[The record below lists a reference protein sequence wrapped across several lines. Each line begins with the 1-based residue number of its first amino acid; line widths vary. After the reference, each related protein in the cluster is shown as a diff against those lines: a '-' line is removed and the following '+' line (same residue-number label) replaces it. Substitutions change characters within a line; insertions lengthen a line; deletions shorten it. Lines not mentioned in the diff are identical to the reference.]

1 MLTHPTLEK
10 LETLRFAG
18 MASALREQLAQPDI
32 DQLDFMERLG
42 LLVDREEVV
51 RHNVRLKSRLR
62 RAQLRQPACMEDL
75 DYRTG
80 RRLDRRLML
89 ALASC
94 DWVRRHQNVVITGPT
109 GVGKSY
115 VACALAHKACLEGF
129 SVRYHRLPRL
139 LEDLAIAHGDGRY
152 LKLLQQMAR
161 VHVLLLD
168 DWGLTQ
174 LTTSQQQH
182 LLELLDDR
190 HRRSSTVATSQLP
203 VGHWHE
209 AMDNPTLADAILD
222 RLIHNAHRIELTG
235 DSMRKSMSELQSHSH
250 QIDHSSR

>member
-1 MLTHPTLEK
+1 
-10 LETLRFAG
+10 
-18 MASALREQLAQPDI
+18 MASALSEQLAQPGEATSPRHI

-62 RAQLRQPACMEDL
+62 QTACMEDL

-80 RRLDRRLML
+80 RCRDRRLML
-89 ALASC
+89 ALARC

-129 SVRYHRLPRL
+129 SVRYYRLPRL

-152 LKLLQQMAR
+152 LKLLQQIAR
-161 VHVLLLD
+161 VHVLVLD
-168 DWGLTQ
+168 GWGLTQ

-203 VGHWHE
+203 VGHWHG